1 MKRVA
6 WFAVP
11 VCEIVLIV
19 CLLAGVSL
27 PTPLLLAAE
36 AVVLVLVVLEALIL
50 RRHYAAARRSGT
62 GRRDA
67 LAAAVRTAVP
77 TPVRRLTAQE
87 IRSWGNLVRWAAR
100 RTHGVGAADLPVPY
114 TGPQTAM
121 LYGLLSVAVV
131 ETVALALLIPWPL
144 VHLIMLVL
152 DVYTVVM
159 VLALHAGC
167 VTRPHV
173 VGADG
178 SLRIRYGTLFDLR
191 IPAADIVSVRAD
203 RRFPDGGLLQYAPA
217 QEDGD
222 GDKDGGGVLDLVV
235 GSQTTV
241 RVELSAPVPF
251 VRPLGATGRA
261 RVVRFHADRPEELV
275 KAVRAALP
283 PAPGV
288 RG

>member
-11 VCEIVLIV
+11 VCEIGLIV

-36 AVVLVLVVLEALIL
+36 AVVLVLVVMEALIL

-87 IRSWGNLVRWAAR
+87 IRSWGSLVRWTAR
-100 RTHGVGAADLPVPY
+100 RTHGVGEADLPVPY

-121 LYGLLSVAVV
+121 LYGLLFVAVV

-144 VHLIMLVL
+144 VHLIVLVL
-152 DVYTVVM
+152 DVYTVLM
-159 VLALHAGC
+159 VLGLHAGC

-203 RRFPDGGLLQYAPA
+203 RRFPDGGLLQYTPA
-217 QEDGD
+217 KEGE
-222 GDKDGGGVLDLVV
+222 DGGGVLDLVV

-241 RVELSAPVPF
+241 RVELSAPVLF

-275 KAVRAALP
+275 KAVRQALP
-283 PAPGV
+283 PSPGV

>member
-1 MKRVA
+1 MKRLA

-11 VCEIVLIV
+11 VCEVGLLV
-19 CLLAGVSL
+19 CLSAGVSL
-27 PTPLLLAAE
+27 PLPVLLAVE
-36 AVVLVLVVLEALIL
+36 ALVVTLVAREALVV
-50 RRHYAAARRSGT
+50 RRHYAAARRSGA

-67 LAAAVRTAVP
+67 LAGAVRTAVP
-77 TPVRRLTAQE
+77 VAVRRLTAHE
-87 IRSWGNLVRWAAR
+87 IRSVGSLVRWAAR
-100 RTHGVGAADLPVPY
+100 RTHGVGAGDRPVPY

-121 LYGLLSVAVV
+121 LYGLLFVAVV
-131 ETVALALLIPWPL
+131 ETVALAVLIPWPV
-144 VHLIMLVL
+144 VHLIVLVL
-152 DVYTVVM
+152 DVYTLVM

-191 IPAADIVSVRAD
+191 IPADSIVSARVD
-203 RRFPDGGLLQYAPA
+203 RRFPTGGLLQYAPE
-217 QEDGD
+217 EDG
-222 GDKDGGGVLDLVV
+222 KDGGVLDLVV

-241 RVELSAPVPF
+241 RVELTAPAPF
-251 VRPLGATGRA
+251 VRPLGATGLA

-275 KAVRAALP
+275 KAVREALP